1 MSSTTNGAV
10 ILKSFAD
17 LPQYLDLETLPPGP
31 PEPDEVSGNVDLEPA
46 QRDGNPLDSV
56 TEPSP
61 TAPPDLASLVAQ
73 LAGVTSRL
81 EAAASED
88 ARARQQATVELA
100 HYEALAAER
109 REAERALAEARRVRM
124 AAELLSRQAFTEHA
138 RAQAARDAGVARAA
152 EVACAELMAERTRAA
167 DELANRP
174 HLARVIADQRRREQ
188 EQADAARRADEERA
202 TRLADGI
209 VAARSALAD
218 GRVNDARQLLAPLAR
233 DFPTNDQ
240 VQSVLDVV
248 RWRARSW
255 SSVPHRR
262 RCARSAGVSSATTP
276 RVPSLG
282 SPTSRSKDLPEDLA
296 RQVFGVWSNACFQ
309 LVQQRGWHEPLRY
322 SVVTSRGA
330 VLVRHTAD
338 SPHEVLS
345 ALGMGPDWYAGK
357 VVTDER
363 LLRAARPLLPRKQ
376 MGGV

>member
-1 MSSTTNGAV
+1 MSSTNNGAV

-17 LPQYLDLETLPPGP
+17 LPQYLDVETLPPGP
-31 PEPDEVSGNVDLEPA
+31 PEPDAVSANLDPEPPK
-46 QRDGNPLDSV
+46 QDGNPLDGV

-61 TAPPDLASLVAQ
+61 SAPHDLASLVAQ
-73 LAGVTSRL
+73 LASVTTRL

-124 AAELLSRQAFTEHA
+124 AAELLSQQAFTEHA
-138 RAQAARDAGVARAA
+138 RAQAARDAAVARAA
-152 EVACAELMAERTRAA
+152 EVACAELLAERTRAV
-167 DELANRP
+167 DELASRP
-174 HLARVIADQRRREQ
+174 YLARVIADQRRREQ
-188 EQADAARRADEERA
+188 EQANVARRADEERA
-202 TRLADGI
+202 TRLSDGI
-209 VAARSALAD
+209 AAARSALAD
-218 GRVNDARQLLAPLAR
+218 GRVDEARQLLVPLAR

-248 RWRARSW
+248 RWRAQQTVVGPAQSALRDIRGR
-255 SSVPHRR
+255 VLRDDPE
-262 RCARSAGVSSATTP
+262 CAIARLADVKIDG
-276 RVPSLG
+276 
-282 SPTSRSKDLPEDLA
+282 LPEELA

-357 VVTDER
+357 VVTDEHV
-363 LLRAARPLLPRKQ
+363 LRAARPLLPPKQ
-376 MGGV
+376 SGGA

>member
-17 LPQYLDLETLPPGP
+17 LPQFLDLEALPPGP
-31 PEPDEVSGNVDLEPA
+31 PEPDAVPGNVDPELSP
-46 QRDGNPLDSV
+46 RHGNPSDTV
-56 TEPSP
+56 TDPSP
-61 TAPPDLASLVAQ
+61 TGPHDLASLIAQ
-73 LAGVTSRL
+73 LASVTSRL

-124 AAELLSRQAFTEHA
+124 AADLLSRQAFTDHA

-152 EVACAELMAERTRAA
+152 EVACAELLAERTRAA

-174 HLARVIADQRRREQ
+174 HLARVIADQRRREE
-188 EQADAARRADEERA
+188 EQADASRRADEERA

-209 VAARSALAD
+209 AAARSALAG
-218 GRVNDARQLLAPLAR
+218 GRLDEARQLLAPLAR
-233 DFPTNDQ
+233 DFPTDDQ
-240 VQSVLDVV
+240 LQSVLDVV
-248 RWRARSW
+248 RWRAQQMLVGPAQSALREIRGR
-255 SSVPHRR
+255 VLRDDPQRAI
-262 RCARSAGVSSATTP
+262 ARLADVKIEG
-276 RVPSLG
+276 
-282 SPTSRSKDLPEDLA
+282 LPEDLA

-309 LVQQRGWHEPLRY
+309 FVQQRGWHEPLRY

-330 VLVRHTAD
+330 IMVRHTAD

-345 ALGMGPDWYAGK
+345 ALGMGPEWYAGK
-357 VVTDER
+357 VVTDED
-363 LLRAARPLLPRKQ
+363 LLRAARPLLPPKQ
-376 MGGV
+376 SGGA